1 MGTLDPE
8 IKEDWIEALLS
19 GDHEQTRGRLEDV
32 NTGEQCCLGVLCD
45 ILDLPRTV
53 VIPTMAPGGGTLSG
67 YVIYGEYDGCVFSL
81 TDDDYGT
88 NFSSGTVPEKVA
100 KDIGLRQ
107 IDQNELAYLNDKG
120 TTFEEIADWIE
131 VNL

>member
-19 GDHEQTRGRLEDV
+19 GDHERTSGFLENAD
-32 NTGEQCCLGVLCD
+32 TGEQCCLGVLCD

-53 VIPTMAPGGGTLSG
+53 VSPRVVLGGDWGPNF
-67 YVIYGEYDGCVFSL
+67 VIYGDYDGRPHPL
-81 TDDDYGT
+81 TDEAYNW
-88 NFSSGTVPEKVA
+88 NFSWGSVPQKVA
-100 KDIGLRQ
+100 DDIGLSRA
-107 IDQNELAYLNDKG
+107 DQEQAAALNDKG